1 MRIELSSFQSKAVRD
16 LHSRAIMAHDSYE
29 NFHVLQVI
37 SLQAPTGS
45 GKTVMLAALIE
56 DIYYGTE
63 EFTEQPNAIFV
74 WLSDSPALNE
84 QSMQKIIRHADR
96 IMPGR
101 CEIIS
106 DESFDRRLL
115 DDGHIYFL
123 NTQKIGKSGNLVR
136 HSDLRQYTIW
146 ETIENTANEKPRQLY
161 FVIDEAHR
169 GMQGRDAGKA
179 TTIMQKFIKGSP
191 ADGLSPVPVIIGMS
205 ATAARFETLVAG
217 NTSSTLHKVIVN
229 PADVRSSGLL
239 KDRII
244 INYPQDSSRHND
256 MAVLHAAA
264 NEWREK
270 CQHWK
275 QYTDSHNEED
285 IKPVLLILVEAGSGD
300 KD

>member
-1 MRIELSSFQSKAVRD
+1 MIIELSSFQARAVREI
-16 LHSRAIMAHDSYE
+16 HQKANMAHDSYE
-29 NFHVLQVI
+29 KYHVPQVI

-45 GKTVMLAALIE
+45 GKTVMLATFIE
-56 DIYYGTE
+56 DVYYGTE
-63 EFTEQPNAIFV
+63 EFAEQPDAIFV

-84 QSMQKIIRHADR
+84 QSMQKIIRKADR
-96 IMPGR
+96 IRPGQ
-101 CEIIS
+101 CEMIS
-106 DESFDRRLL
+106 DESFDRRTL

-136 HSDLRQYTIW
+136 HSDMRQHTIW
-146 ETIENTANEKPRQLY
+146 ETIENTASEKPGQLY

-191 ADGLSPVPVIIGMS
+191 TDRLSPVPVIIGMS

-217 NTSSTLHKVIVN
+217 NTSSTLHKVIVS
-229 PADVRSSGLL
+229 PADVRYSGLL

-244 INYPQDSSRHND
+244 INYPQDSSRRND

-264 NEWREK
+264 DEWRVK
-270 CQHWK
+270 CEHWK
-275 QYTDSHNEED
+275 QYT
-285 IKPVLLILVEAGSGD
+285 
-300 KD
+300 